1 MSTNNRMYNNTNL
14 NQQLNLAPQLLN
26 WLKILQS
33 STLDLSQM
41 IQNELVSNPAL
52 EADAPDDFSADFE
65 EACYDDLPAPP
76 DELYLDSSDEGS
88 RLAALAEIDDD
99 WRSADEQ
106 PLANSHVLQEK
117 HDFMMDHLVKASSL
131 QDELEQT
138 ILVSGLNEAEEQIA
152 QIISGSLDS
161 RGYLDLS
168 LEEIALLAGAELSE
182 VEAALEKFQKLA
194 PAGIGAR
201 NLREC
206 LLLQLQAMEEE
217 TELAEELVQNWL
229 DNLAM
234 NQHQLL
240 AEHLGVEL
248 DAINDA
254 LALIRTLDPEPGCS
268 FENSPVEY
276 VEADMEIQNK
286 DGELRVVLL
295 DEQLPR
301 LQLSRYCKQLL
312 EARNGTKED
321 LDYIR
326 NKVREAT
333 FLIEGISQRQ
343 DTMLKVANEIIRV
356 QRPFLTTKD
365 HGLLPLTMNKVAS
378 MIGVHETTVSRAI
391 ANKYILTDRGLIEMR
406 TFFKVGYRCA
416 DGSSVAL
423 ERVREMVAEFIEEE
437 NSMKPMI
444 DSQISERFKKM
455 GLKVARR
462 TVAKYREELNIP
474 SSKDRLAAAR
484 RRRDY
489 KLALAG

>member
-41 IQNELVSNPAL
+41 IQTELVSNPAL
-52 EADAPDDFSADFE
+52 EPEVPDDFSDELDESSFE
-65 EACYDDLPAPP
+65 EVPVAAT
-76 DELYLDSSDEGS
+76 ELYLDSSDEGP

-106 PLANSHVLQEK
+106 VLVSSHVLQEK

-131 QDELEQT
+131 QDELEQA
-138 ILVSGLNEAEEQIA
+138 ILVSGLNELEEPIA
-152 QIISGSLDS
+152 QIISGSLDH

-168 LEEIALLAGAELSE
+168 LEEIAQLADAKLSA

-194 PAGIGAR
+194 PAGVGAR
-201 NLREC
+201 DLREC
-206 LLLQLQAMEEE
+206 LLLQLRTMEEE
-217 TELAEELVQNWL
+217 TELAEELVEKWL

-234 NQHQLL
+234 NQHKML
-240 AEHLGVEL
+240 AEHLDIEL
-248 DAINDA
+248 DAINEA
-254 LALIRTLDPEPGCS
+254 LALIRTLDPEPGRS
-268 FENSPVEY
+268 FETTPVEY
-276 VEADMEIQNK
+276 VEADMEIQYK
-286 DGELRVVLL
+286 AGELHVVLL
-295 DEQLPR
+295 DEHLPR

-312 EARNGTKED
+312 EARCGTKED

-326 NKVREAT
+326 NKVREAS

-343 DTMLKVANEIIRV
+343 DTMLKVAREIIRV
-356 QRPFLTTKD
+356 QRGFLTTKD
-365 HGLLPLTMNKVAS
+365 DRLQPLTMNKVAS

-391 ANKYILTDRGLIEMR
+391 ANKYVRTDRGLVEMR

-416 DGSSVAL
+416 DGSSVAP
-423 ERVREMVAEFIEEE
+423 ERVREIVAEFIEEE
-437 NSMKPMI
+437 NSMKPLI
-444 DSQISERFKKM
+444 DSQISELFKKM

-462 TVAKYREELNIP
+462 TVAKYREELDIP

-489 KLALAG
+489 KMALAV